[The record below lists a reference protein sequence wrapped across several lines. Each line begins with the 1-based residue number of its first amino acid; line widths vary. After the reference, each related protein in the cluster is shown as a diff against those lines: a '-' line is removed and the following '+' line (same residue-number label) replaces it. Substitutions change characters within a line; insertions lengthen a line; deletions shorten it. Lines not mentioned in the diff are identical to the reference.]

1 MKMMK
6 SERVLRVFHG
16 FSNYGTQAGLF
27 AMELRKSGIDA
38 ISVTTYDRFKRQTDV
53 ELLHG
58 GSLFA
63 KLFKHSWNWI
73 RLGFWFFKYNTFHF
87 YFGSTLVSGQW
98 DLPLYRLFNK
108 KLVFE
113 YLGSDVMD
121 YATVVERYNLSK
133 THRFA
138 RNSSKVESYKKKRVL
153 LHRQYADVQLV
164 CAPCYVEYV
173 PGSKVLPLGVDL
185 TRFGFRE
192 KDFGGTLII
201 MHAPTDMEFKGSAY
215 ILAALETL
223 KAEGYPIEINLVR
236 DVTHTEL
243 ISEYQRSH
251 IFIDQISIGWYGTAS
266 IEAMATG
273 CPTACFIDSRYLQY
287 IDFAN
292 QIPIVNVTREQ
303 VLDTIRELIS
313 DREKL
318 KRLSLDSRTFVEDV
332 HDIKEVTKHLTQ
344 IYHELGK

>member
-1 MKMMK
+1 MRRIKRK
-6 SERVLRVFHG
+6 RTLKVFHG

-27 AMELRKSGIDA
+27 SLELRRSGIDA
-38 ISVTTYDRFKRQTDV
+38 ISVTTYDKFKRQTDV

-63 KLFKHSWNWI
+63 KIFKHGWNWI
-73 RLGFWFFKYNTFHF
+73 RLAFWFFRYNTFHF
-87 YFGSTLVSGQW
+87 YFGSTLVPGQW
-98 DLPLYRLFNK
+98 DLPLYRLFK
-108 KLVFE
+108 KRLVFE

-121 YATVVERYNLSK
+121 YATVVERYSLSK

-138 RNSSKVESYKKKRVL
+138 LSLGKGELDKKQRIL
-153 LHRQYADVQLV
+153 THRRYADVQLV

-185 TRFGFRE
+185 TRFAFRE
-192 KDFGGTLII
+192 KDFSGRLII
-201 MHAPTDMEFKGSAY
+201 MHAPTDMEFKGTTY
-215 ILAALETL
+215 ILAALESL

-236 DVTHTEL
+236 DITHTEL
-243 ISEYQRSH
+243 IAEYQRSH

-292 QIPIVNVTREQ
+292 QIPIVNVTRDH
-303 VLDTIRELIS
+303 VLETIRELIS
-313 DREKL
+313 NREKL
-318 KRLSLDSRTFVEDV
+318 KDLSLASRAFAENI

-344 IYHELGK
+344 IYHELV